1 MTRMFI
7 VPASLALAVAVGACG
22 SGRDEAA
29 TGAAQPQ
36 KLASTQATTQ
46 PAGQPAASKRLEEKE
61 KAKQKAI
68 AALPPKER
76 AKHVYGV
83 IGPKPKPLPPDVE
96 ALTGSALDQALAGS
110 IKRSVA
116 WGNAFYGETVLDGAA
131 HNHCEDRG
139 PNRWSCAVTIKVVK
153 PFKGY
158 KAGTIPGGY
167 TVSLDPSTKKLTYS
181 SGLS

>member
-1 MTRMFI
+1 MTRTFI

-29 TGAAQPQ
+29 PSAAQPQ
-36 KLASTQATTQ
+36 GPTSTQTATQ
-46 PAGQPAASKRLEEKE
+46 AAAPTPNTAQD
-61 KAKQKAI
+61 AKQKAKRRAI
-68 AALPPKER
+68 ASLPPKER

-83 IGPKPKPLPPDVE
+83 IGPKPKPLPPSVE
-96 ALTGSALDQALAGS
+96 DLAGSASDQALQGS
-110 IKRSVA
+110 IRRSVA
-116 WGNAFYGETVLDGAA
+116 WGNSFYGETVLDDSAP
-131 HNHCEDRG
+131 NRCEDRG

-153 PFKGY
+153 PFEGH

-167 TVSLDPSTKKLTYS
+167 TVSLDPSTSKLTYS